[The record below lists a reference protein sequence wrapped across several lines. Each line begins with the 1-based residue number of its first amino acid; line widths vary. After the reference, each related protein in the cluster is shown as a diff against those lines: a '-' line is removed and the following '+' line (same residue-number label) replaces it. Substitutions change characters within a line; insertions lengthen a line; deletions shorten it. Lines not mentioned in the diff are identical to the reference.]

1 MKGLAYIVILAALG
15 YGIFYLYENNYF
27 DSFLESF
34 SNTTER
40 TTDFVTDKAVKEM

>member
-1 MKGLAYIVILAALG
+1 MKALMYLVILDALG
-15 YGIFYLYENNYF
+15 YGVFYLYENHYF

-40 TTDFVTDKAVKEM
+40 TADFVTDKAVKEM